1 VPSLRLR
8 YDAGAA
14 RADTPGGRDA
24 VLRRLL
30 VLVAFLVCVAGP
42 AAAAD
47 VYFNGVK
54 VTGAIAG
61 QSFENVTVRFDE
73 KGNVH
78 VTAPGFKVEVEKPAT
93 PTPPTPAVAP
103 PTAAVAPAP
112 PTPPPVNTPRYWLV
126 LNASRTGH
134 YKVQMR
140 ANGHPVADV
149 PANSPQYV
157 ADITEKLYE
166 GDNVVEVTFLPL
178 PGAPPGAPAEA
189 VTVMVGYGVQAP
201 DGTLT
206 IQRLMGTAKQNTGSA
221 AATAQSIRF
230 SLN

>member
-1 VPSLRLR
+1 M
-8 YDAGAA
+8 
-14 RADTPGGRDA
+14 
-24 VLRRLL
+24 LRRLL
-30 VLVAFLVCVAGP
+30 VLVAGLICVAGP

-73 KGNVH
+73 KGDVH
-78 VTAPGFKVEVEKPAT
+78 VSAPGFKVEVAKPTT

-103 PTAAVAPAP
+103 PTAAVAPAKP
-112 PTPPPVNTPRYWLV
+112 APPPVNTPRYWLV

-178 PGAPPGAPAEA
+178 PGAPPGPPAEA